1 VVVSVVSGFGRGFC
15 AASVSSVSPS
25 VGKALQPLTLLCSAS
40 AIAMSVVGSAHAGQA
55 SLSSFQ
61 TYDPTMA
68 STIVPGTLALFQVP
82 VDSLRPTQLNEG
94 LTEVGKKTAGF
105 DLLTPAQL
113 QANLLTDIEPV
124 VIGPGGQLFLTDG
137 HHTFTALENSIFG
150 PSNPNVF
157 VNVIAN
163 FSNLTTA
170 QFFAQMQ
177 AMNFLL
183 PLNDGVPL
191 PVNTATGAP
200 FPSMLTG
207 LTSDPYRGLEYSI
220 LKNKNSKLFTTAG
233 NITGVVGAATPG
245 LDKMN
250 GFYEDFFE
258 AAAYRGANNGL
269 GLPYLSPG
277 DIAIA
282 TQWNL
287 TATSKTTL
295 PNIPGTVTAAQL
307 PGFILSGNVTESGV
321 ISNATLSTG
330 AIDGNGGFTGITTI
344 NAGTAAAPIIIGTPN
359 VGLVM
364 QLGNDGGKTVTLSGA
379 NTYTGG
385 TSILAGDLVVA
396 NDAALGAAVPTGA
409 TIDPNNV
416 KTSVQAANGIIFNSL
431 DEGNGTLTLGTG
443 TGNGSTTFTTA
454 RSIAVGG
461 ETATINL
468 NGNITTLTGQLVSL
482 GVSGV
487 GVGNATGFS
496 DLTIDDNSNNKGVLI
511 LSTASPDFFGNLIIG
526 NSNAPTVRVMNDA
539 ALGNTTGPAA
549 SIGQVEL
556 NGGTLQAGAS
566 FAAPERNLFLQSG
579 SNFDVNGFTTS
590 RGNLTD
596 VQRTLEILNSNTTTA
611 GAVTFNSLT
620 IAGTAT
626 LQLGEVQPE
635 RR

>member
-177 AMNFLL
+177 AMSFLL

-330 AIDGNGGFTGITTI
+330 AIDGNGGFTDH
-344 NAGTAAAPIIIGTPN
+344 NDQCRYCRGTDHHRHAECRPGH
-359 VGLVM
+359 
-364 QLGNDGGKTVTLSGA
+364 
-379 NTYTGG
+379 
-385 TSILAGDLVVA
+385 
-396 NDAALGAAVPTGA
+396 A
-409 TIDPNNV
+409 T
-416 KTSVQAANGIIFNSL
+416 
-431 DEGNGTLTLGTG
+431 
-443 TGNGSTTFTTA
+443 
-454 RSIAVGG
+454 R
-461 ETATINL
+461 
-468 NGNITTLTGQLVSL
+468 
-482 GVSGV
+482 
-487 GVGNATGFS
+487 
-496 DLTIDDNSNNKGVLI
+496 
-511 LSTASPDFFGNLIIG
+511 
-526 NSNAPTVRVMNDA
+526 
-539 ALGNTTGPAA
+539 
-549 SIGQVEL
+549 
-556 NGGTLQAGAS
+556 
-566 FAAPERNLFLQSG
+566 
-579 SNFDVNGFTTS
+579 
-590 RGNLTD
+590 
-596 VQRTLEILNSNTTTA
+596 QRW
-611 GAVTFNSLT
+611 
-620 IAGTAT
+620 
-626 LQLGEVQPE
+626 
-635 RR
+635 R